1 MKRPFWFALYLGL
14 AFPAARAVAEVK
26 LPALFSEHA
35 VLQRAVR
42 VPVWGKAEAGREI
55 TVSLGKT
62 VAKTVA
68 DDKGRWQADL
78 DLSQSAVGPFDLIVQ
93 GENTVTIPDVVVGEV
108 WLASGQ
114 SNMEWTLA
122 NTPEVGKELAAPA
135 NPLLRLFVVTKAE
148 AAIPI
153 KGYQGKWV
161 VAGPDTI
168 ASFSAVGYYFGKF
181 LQEGVKAPVGM
192 ILSAWGGTPIETWTS
207 KEALLSDPEI
217 AAGMEKREED
227 LRTYSRRIREYLL
240 SMSEW
245 QDANERQDQPAGT
258 VPDDGEDWLP
268 ATVPGKLGDAGAI
281 WLRRT
286 VEITPEQAARP
297 LLISVGEGTSGIE
310 EVFWNGKSI
319 GRFSLEQAA
328 KSRTPRR
335 YTVPTSALAPGES
348 TLAIRFTH
356 PASDLSVSYI
366 TVGRPVIPGTWM
378 KRVEQQFPALSA
390 EARAALPAP
399 PGVEPISWQAAS
411 HLFNAMI
418 YPLIP
423 YAIQGVIWYQGES
436 NIERAYQYRKA
447 LPLMIADWRSRWGQG
462 DFAFYIC
469 QLANKNDKSA
479 APGDSSWAELREAQS
494 MTLSVPNTGEAVL
507 IDLGDSVNIHPRN
520 KKDVGARL
528 SALALAGTYG
538 HKIVGSGP
546 AYKSM
551 KVDGDKVRLTFSGT
565 GGGLVAKPLPETYS
579 VDSESGAKAP
589 IVRNSSSE
597 LEGFAI
603 CGEDRRWTWADAK
616 IEGGEVVVSSP
627 HVPMPI
633 AVRYAWSSNPTCNLY
648 NAEGFP
654 ASPFRT
660 DDFPITTQS
669 ARY

>member
-1 MKRPFWFALYLGL
+1 MRRPYWTALYLSL
-14 AFPAARAVAEVK
+14 AFPAAMAVAEVK
-26 LPALFSEHA
+26 MPAIFSEHA
-35 VLQRAVR
+35 VLQRSAR
-42 VPVWGKAEAGREI
+42 VPVWGKAEAGRAI
-55 TVSLGKT
+55 TVSLGST
-62 VAKTVA
+62 VARTVA
-68 DDKGRWQADL
+68 DDKGRWQTTL
-78 DLSQSAVGPFDLIVQ
+78 DLSRSAAGPFDLVVQ
-93 GENTVTIPDVVVGEV
+93 GETTVTIPDVVVGEV
-108 WLASGQ
+108 WIASGQ

-122 NTPEVGKELAAPA
+122 NTPEAGKELAAPT
-135 NPLLRLFVVTKAE
+135 NSLLRLFVITKAE

-181 LQEGVKAPVGM
+181 LQEGIRAPVGM

-217 AAGMEKREED
+217 AGGVEKREDD
-227 LRTYSRRIREYLL
+227 LQTYSRRIREYLL
-240 SMSEW
+240 AMSDW
-245 QDANERQDQPAGT
+245 QDANQRKDQPTEA
-258 VPDDGEDWLP
+258 VPDNDGWQP
-268 ATVPGKLGDAGAI
+268 ATIPGKLGDAGAV
-281 WLRRT
+281 WLRRM
-286 VEITPEQAARP
+286 VDITPEQATRP
-297 LLISVGEGTSGIE
+297 LLISINEGTTGIE
-310 EVFWNGKSI
+310 QVFWNGRLI
-319 GRFSLEQAA
+319 GSSSLEQAT
-328 KSRTPRR
+328 KSRAARR

-348 TLAIRFTH
+348 ALAIRFAH
-356 PASDLSVSYI
+356 PASELSVSSI
-366 TVGRPVIPGTWM
+366 TVGKPAIPGEWM
-378 KRVEQQFPALSA
+378 KKVEHQFLALSA
-390 EARAALPAP
+390 EARAAMPAA
-399 PGVEPISWQAAS
+399 PGVEPISWQASS

-423 YAIQGVIWYQGES
+423 YAIQGVIWYQGEN

-447 LPLMIADWRSRWGQG
+447 LPLMIADWRTRWGQG

-469 QLANKNDKSA
+469 QLANKNDKPA

-494 MTLSVPNTGEAVL
+494 LTLSVPNTGEAVL

-538 HKIVGSGP
+538 QKIVSSGP
-546 AYKSM
+546 AYQSM
-551 KVDGDKVRLTFSGT
+551 KVDGDKIRLTFSGT

-579 VDSESGAKAP
+579 VDSETGARAP
-589 IVRNSSSE
+589 TVRNSSSE

-603 CGEDRRWTWADAK
+603 CGEDRKWIWADAR
-616 IEGGEVVVSSP
+616 IDGGEVVVSSP
-627 HVPMPI
+627 QVPSPV

-648 NAEGFP
+648 NAGGFP